1 MHSRSESCLG
11 ILLRNHIM
19 EPTLVICHN
28 VNGDHQLGCGLSSLL
43 YNHCALFFSFTTIS
57 NLWGDTLR
65 PCKCPAAYPLMRFSI
80 NWWFLLDLMFI
91 MVVTI
96 YVCVC
101 VCVYIYM
108 SILCYLSIHHLSFF
122 YWHKFM
128 NCYFFSCLQYIL
140 VLNYLVAKIVP
151 TLAKGSP
158 PSYFL
163 CLCDVS
169 QSLFILLSTFLFS
182 GISYHLISYLPTL
195 P

>member
-101 VCVYIYM
+101 VYIYICLSYAIYP
-108 SILCYLSIHHLSFF
+108 SIIYLSFTDTNLWIVIFSVVYNTFLYLIIWLLKLSQ
-122 YWHKFM
+122 
-128 NCYFFSCLQYIL
+128 LL
-140 VLNYLVAKIVP
+140 P
-151 TLAKGSP
+151 KGALRATSYVFVMCP
-158 PSYFL
+158 NHFLFLWALSYFL
-163 CLCDVS
+163 A
-169 QSLFILLSTFLFS
+169 
-182 GISYHLISYLPTL
+182 
-195 P
+195 